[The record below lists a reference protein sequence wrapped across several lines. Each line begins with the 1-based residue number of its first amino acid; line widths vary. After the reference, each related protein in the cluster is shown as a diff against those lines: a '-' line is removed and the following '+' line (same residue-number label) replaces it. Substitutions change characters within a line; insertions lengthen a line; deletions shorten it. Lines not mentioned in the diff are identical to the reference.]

1 MYREKQKEHPQ
12 QSATTAKPKD
22 VGHHRIPFSRIC
34 HLMPVRQRL
43 SESLSTVA
51 TIRSK
56 AGRAVLKDLIELYRS
71 EFEVEARPGLE
82 LKNCHCA
89 TPKSAPA
96 HVQWKHIYSCHK
108 LYLAPKLPG
117 RSSASFAEFCFL
129 CAEGHWFTSQDDWR
143 LHCERHLTNLDT
155 LPNQCDPLI
164 YANTLAAPG
173 LCFWCLGDENLAPT
187 VRMQRF
193 LDKASWQSHIEK
205 EHLAES
211 TGAKVPTCPH
221 PKCAERFKNPKD
233 RDFHLHDVHCWE
245 PRKPKAGVK
254 RRRSC
259 REKEEESDD
268 SEETPPKRRRGTV
281 RRKAPPGTFVFVE
294 QNTLFKSSPSPSSTL
309 TTLSTE
315 VDPPQFPDEIP
326 SSSTASSTLVASSR
340 SPEPTLNEH
349 NIDYYSFDP
358 EFVSALE

>member
-1 MYREKQKEHPQ
+1 
-12 QSATTAKPKD
+12 
-22 VGHHRIPFSRIC
+22 
-34 HLMPVRQRL
+34 MPVRQRL
-43 SESLSTVA
+43 SESLFTVA

-89 TPKSAPA
+89 TPKS
-96 HVQWKHIYSCHK
+96 CHK
-108 LYLAPKLPG
+108 SFLAPKLPG

-143 LHCERHLTNLDT
+143 LHCERHLMNLDT

-164 YANTLAAPG
+164 YANTSLR
-173 LCFWCLGDENLAPT
+173 L
-187 VRMQRF
+187 RF
-193 LDKASWQSHIEK
+193 LEKASWQSHIEK

-211 TGAKVPTCPH
+211 TSAKVPTCPH
-221 PKCAERFKNPKD
+221 PKCTERFKNPED

-259 REKEEESDD
+259 REKEEEGDD
-268 SEETPPKRRRGTV
+268 SEETPPKCRRGTV
-281 RRKAPPGTFVFVE
+281 RRKAPPGAFVFVE
-294 QNTLFKSSPSPSSTL
+294 QNTLFECSPSPSSTL

-315 VDPPQFPDEIP
+315 VDPPQFPDENP